1 MHMTRI
7 NTLAVGITLMI
18 SACTSHGQVIYD
30 STQLLPPN
38 SAIGE
43 DFGSSVA
50 LGPNYMIVGSEF
62 ADDTQTQ
69 SGAVSVYSRS
79 TGSFLRKLIP
89 PTPLPSDLFGS
100 SVAIQGDTVVAG
112 ARIRGLAYLFDAS
125 NRNVLRTLRPSDGSQ
140 SSNFGISV
148 AIHGDLVLVGAV
160 SSPNPDGSVGGVYA
174 YSLSTPTDFE
184 IIRLAPDPFTGDD
197 RFGDSI
203 AMNDDFIVIS
213 AVNDSTNDAV
223 YVFDVAS
230 GARLHRLE
238 PDPSTNDPSFGR
250 SVAIVENLIVVGAST
265 DNEKGIGQARPTSS
279 TRFQER
285 GF

>member
-1 MHMTRI
+1 MHPIQTGDDINFLHHTHQFARESFIMHMTRI

-125 NRNVLRTLRPSDGSQ
+125 NGNVLRTLRVHRTAHNRQTSASQ
-140 SSNFGISV
+140 LRSMV
-148 AIHGDLVLVGAV
+148 TL
-160 SSPNPDGSVGGVYA
+160 
-174 YSLSTPTDFE
+174 YS
-184 IIRLAPDPFTGDD
+184 
-197 RFGDSI
+197 
-203 AMNDDFIVIS
+203 
-213 AVNDSTNDAV
+213 
-223 YVFDVAS
+223 
-230 GARLHRLE
+230 
-238 PDPSTNDPSFGR
+238 
-250 SVAIVENLIVVGAST
+250 
-265 DNEKGIGQARPTSS
+265 
-279 TRFQER
+279 
-285 GF
+285 